1 MIASAPSVDWDRLV
15 SGWLE
20 GALKHLPAI
29 FLIIAGALVMNWV
42 CRRLIGSL
50 EKRVVREDTAT
61 GRGAQRS
68 KTLGHVVRGAVSVVT
83 WSMAG
88 LMVLGEVGLDL
99 GPLLAGAG
107 IIGIALGFG
116 AQSLVRDF
124 FSGFFVLLED
134 QYRIGDIV
142 EIDGVT
148 GVVETFTLR
157 HTALRSL
164 DGTLHHISNGNVQR
178 ASNSSAGWSRAIVDI
193 GVDYSQDVEQVKE
206 AVRIAGN
213 ALTRDPVKT
222 LIIEPPEVLGLEAFG
237 ESRLTLRIA
246 VKVMPGQR
254 ATVERALRHE
264 LKRAFDQK
272 GISIPFTAPGP
283 IRPEPNPRG

>member
-1 MIASAPSVDWDRLV
+1 MNASAPNLDWDRLV
-15 SGWLE
+15 GGWLE
-20 GALKHLPAI
+20 AALKHVPGI
-29 FLIIAGALVMNWV
+29 VLIVAGALVVTWTSH
-42 CRRLIGSL
+42 RLIGSL
-50 EKRVVREDTAT
+50 EKRVAREDTST

-83 WSMAG
+83 FSIAG

-142 EIDGVT
+142 EIDGVA
-148 GVVETFTLR
+148 GAVETFTLR

-164 DGTLHHISNGNVQR
+164 DGTLHHISNGNVRR

-193 GVDYSQDVEQVKE
+193 GIDYSQDIEQVKE
-206 AVRIAGN
+206 AVGIAGN
-213 ALTRDPVKT
+213 ELRRDPAT
-222 LIIEPPEVLGLEAFG
+222 NSLLIDPPEVLGIEQFG
-237 ESRLTLRIA
+237 ESRLTVRVAIKA
-246 VKVMPGQR
+246 MPGQR
-254 ATVERALRHE
+254 SIVERAFRHE
-264 LKRAFDQK
+264 LKRAFEQK
-272 GISIPFTAPGP
+272 GISVPFSPQGDDSG
-283 IRPEPNPRG
+283 RP